1 MNILEFY
8 QAIKKDKKQNKAV
21 DIAKKYLSENLKIME
36 AQIIIIIKQE
46 LGADNVIDASKTL
59 SVPKSWIPLLFDE
72 TISIRNALYLLNKA
86 ENDKER
92 IRILRGRASN
102 KMLFNLLKMGTIN
115 EWTFFHTKNE
125 STHNFYHSLI
135 EKTKDDINHSEQL
148 FNYHLDLVFYPIE
161 NIEENKLRLEVS
173 LKILS
178 HVYNIIKNHNSVYKF
193 EKRFNVDEQNLIKK
207 YEERFIEKI
216 NLTIDSIEYLLNK
229 EKDIKTMNQL
239 VDFFKILACA
249 YQPKDIDLSEQKNKL
264 SQLFMT
270 TDYYLNRD
278 KQKEETISLTL
289 IKAFASFTGNYEHP
303 ILIDYDSDIQAAID
317 MEAPLPVSHLLI
329 GYTPNKKF
337 NLNNNLIS
345 NVIQYECE
353 NKYDFLFTS
362 RLLEFV
368 AKNSKPINYIDT
380 KKSKTNVAFVNL
392 ASHLKAKLTN
402 LSTEFAFDLF
412 KSGSVDMID
421 KNELPD
427 ITIKLLKSG
436 YIDKQQYCQMVQQDE
451 KQHRLKM
458 KKI

>member
-8 QAIKKDKKQNKAV
+8 EAIKKDKKQYNAV
-21 DIAKKYLSENLKIME
+21 DVAKKYLSENLKIME
-36 AQIIIIIKQE
+36 SQRIIIMKQE
-46 LGADNVIDASKTL
+46 LGADNVINASKTL
-59 SVPKSWIPLLFDE
+59 SVPKSWITLLFDKN
-72 TISIRNALYLLNKA
+72 ISIRNALYLLNKV
-86 ENDKER
+86 ENDEDKVKL
-92 IRILRGRASN
+92 LRGKTSN
-102 KMLFNLLKMGTIN
+102 KMLFNLLRIGKIN

-125 STHNFYHSLI
+125 STYNFYHSLI
-135 EKTKDDINHSEQL
+135 EKTEDDINHSEQL
-148 FNYHLDLVFYPIE
+148 FNYHLDLIFYPIE

-173 LKILS
+173 LRWMS
-178 HVYNIIKNHNSVYKF
+178 HVYNIIKNHNAVYRF
-193 EKRFNVDEQNLIKK
+193 EKLFNVDEQNLIKK

>member
-8 QAIKKDKKQNKAV
+8 EAIKKDKKQYNAV
-21 DIAKKYLSENLKIME
+21 DVAKKYLSENLKIME
-36 AQIIIIIKQE
+36 AQRIIIMKQE

-102 KMLFNLLKMGTIN
+102 KMLFNLLRIGKIN

-178 HVYNIIKNHNSVYKF
+178 HVYNIIKNHNAVYKF
-193 EKRFNVDEQNLIKK
+193 DKRFNVDEQNLIKK
-207 YEERFIEKI
+207 YEEHFIEKI

-229 EKDIKTMNQL
+229 EKDIKTMSQL
-239 VDFFKILACA
+239 VDFFKILEYA
-249 YQPKDIDLSEQKNKL
+249 YQPKDTDLSEQKNKL

-278 KQKEETISLTL
+278 KQKE
-289 IKAFASFTGNYEHP
+289 
-303 ILIDYDSDIQAAID
+303 
-317 MEAPLPVSHLLI
+317 
-329 GYTPNKKF
+329 
-337 NLNNNLIS
+337 
-345 NVIQYECE
+345 
-353 NKYDFLFTS
+353 
-362 RLLEFV
+362 
-368 AKNSKPINYIDT
+368 
-380 KKSKTNVAFVNL
+380 
-392 ASHLKAKLTN
+392 
-402 LSTEFAFDLF
+402 
-412 KSGSVDMID
+412 
-421 KNELPD
+421 
-427 ITIKLLKSG
+427 
-436 YIDKQQYCQMVQQDE
+436 
-451 KQHRLKM
+451 
-458 KKI
+458 

>member
-125 STHNFYHSLI
+125 STYNFYHSLI
-135 EKTKDDINHSEQL
+135 ERTKDDINHSEQL
-148 FNYHLDLVFYPIE
+148 FNYHLDLIFYPIE

-178 HVYNIIKNHNSVYKF
+178 HVYNIIKNHNAVYKF

-229 EKDIKTMNQL
+229 EKDIKTMSQL